1 MTSGDARFFQTQ
13 RKGEIAEWRAEL
25 KRIDLG
31 VQKQTIK
38 KVIAAMTVGKDV
50 SCLFPDIVQ
59 CMQTPNLELKKLIYL
74 YLINYAKSEPE
85 LAILAV
91 NTFIKDAQDSNPLIR
106 ALAVRT
112 MGCIRVHRIT
122 EYLCDPLQLA
132 LTDSDPYVRKTA
144 VICVAKLFDIDEDLV
159 ESRGFVDI
167 LEELIHNEQNPTV
180 LSNAIAAF
188 SEISRSRSGR
198 IFNLDATLTKRLCE
212 VLTQCTEWGQV
223 YVLDALAEYS
233 ACDSVEASN
242 IVERVSAHLQHSNG
256 AVVLASVKVLM
267 KNIQLISESARAL
280 VKMQISSSL
289 VTLLG
294 AELEVQFIAL
304 QTISWLLETSQLEFQ
319 RHLQVFYCRYNDPS
333 YIKHAKLKIL
343 ISIVSS
349 ENVLQVL
356 NELREY
362 SSEVDFDFVR
372 QSVRAIGRC
381 AIQFSEAADQ
391 SVTILLDLIGSNVNY
406 IVQEAIV
413 VMKDIIRSY
422 PNQFEHT
429 IPSLCAALSSLDQ
442 PEAKSAL
449 IWLVG
454 EYASRIENATT
465 LMETFCETF
474 CDEPDS
480 VQLQQLTSAV
490 KTFLKQKDS
499 RSQNVVQRLLR
510 KSSCSENPDV
520 RDRAFMYWRL
530 LSGDLESAHTI
541 VS

>member
-1 MTSGDARFFQTQ
+1 
-13 RKGEIAEWRAEL
+13 
-25 KRIDLG
+25 
-31 VQKQTIK
+31 
-38 KVIAAMTVGKDV
+38 
-50 SCLFPDIVQ
+50 
-59 CMQTPNLELKKLIYL
+59 
-74 YLINYAKSEPE
+74 
-85 LAILAV
+85 
-91 NTFIKDAQDSNPLIR
+91 
-106 ALAVRT
+106 
-112 MGCIRVHRIT
+112 
-122 EYLCDPLQLA
+122 
-132 LTDSDPYVRKTA
+132 
-144 VICVAKLFDIDEDLV
+144 
-159 ESRGFVDI
+159 
-167 LEELIHNEQNPTV
+167 
-180 LSNAIAAF
+180 
-188 SEISRSRSGR
+188 
-198 IFNLDATLTKRLCE
+198 
-212 VLTQCTEWGQV
+212 
-223 YVLDALAEYS
+223 
-233 ACDSVEASN
+233 
-242 IVERVSAHLQHSNG
+242 
-256 AVVLASVKVLM
+256 
-267 KNIQLISESARAL
+267 
-280 VKMQISSSL
+280 MQISSSL

-319 RHLQVFYCRYNDPS
+319 RHLQVRRWLILGWSDTKIEQVFYCRYNDPS

-490 KTFLKQKDS
+490 KTLLKQKDS